1 MTRIFEELLKKRGIG
16 DDFLS
21 PKYNLGLAEK
31 LPDMDKAIRRI
42 ERAINDGETV
52 LVYGDYDVDGVTAS
66 TLMHDCLRLAGV
78 EKVFVMLPDRFVD
91 GYGMSARCLE
101 RAKKIGATLVV
112 TVDCGSN
119 NAEIIEN
126 LKTEGVDVI
135 VTDHHEIMH
144 ELPKKAVAV
153 VNPKREINSETREL
167 CGCGVAFLVMQ
178 KLVSLKYI
186 PEGRE
191 KWFLDLV
198 LIGTLCDS
206 MKINQAN
213 RMLSFYGMKVLKKTR
228 RPGIIELLKVA
239 KTKRINSETIGFQ
252 IGPRLNAGG
261 RMETAETALKL
272 LMSERHVVAA
282 EMADKL
288 NQLNQERR
296 IQQNLAIEEISN
308 PEGAVIVV
316 AGKWHEGVLGIIA
329 GRLVEKYHKP
339 AFVLSEVEE
348 GVLKGSG
355 RSFGEFNLAE
365 ALKECGSTII
375 GGGGHAAAC
384 GLKVRKEQLGAFRE
398 RINHYYKELGLVDQM
413 KYLEPK
419 EEIELETLEEISMVL
434 MDEIKK
440 LEPFGVGNLEP
451 VFLLKGMQI
460 KQVVKMGSE
469 QQHLKLTIC
478 DKEQRELKLVA
489 FNAKKDWMELRN
501 GDKQDIWVNLIEN
514 EWRNE
519 RSVEGRILQI
529 KS

>member
-1 MTRIFEELLKKRGIG
+1 
-16 DDFLS
+16 
-21 PKYNLGLAEK
+21 
-31 LPDMDKAIRRI
+31 
-42 ERAINDGETV
+42 
-52 LVYGDYDVDGVTAS
+52 
-66 TLMHDCLRLAGV
+66 
-78 EKVFVMLPDRFVD
+78 
-91 GYGMSARCLE
+91 
-101 RAKKIGATLVV
+101 
-112 TVDCGSN
+112 
-119 NAEIIEN
+119 
-126 LKTEGVDVI
+126 
-135 VTDHHEIMH
+135 
-144 ELPKKAVAV
+144 
-153 VNPKREINSETREL
+153 
-167 CGCGVAFLVMQ
+167 
-178 KLVSLKYI
+178 
-186 PEGRE
+186 
-191 KWFLDLV
+191 
-198 LIGTLCDS
+198 
-206 MKINQAN
+206 
-213 RMLSFYGMKVLKKTR
+213 
-228 RPGIIELLKVA
+228 
-239 KTKRINSETIGFQ
+239 
-252 IGPRLNAGG
+252 
-261 RMETAETALKL
+261 
-272 LMSERHVVAA
+272 MSERHVVAA

-519 RSVEGRILQI
+519 WSVEGRILQI